1 MVEKNGYLRKK
12 MFQKKKESGTKLTGN
27 LDITKRPNLRIIG
40 IEEGEPNSKAQNIF
54 LKKL

>member
-1 MVEKNGYLRKK
+1 MGISERKCFK
-12 MFQKKKESGTKLTGN
+12 KKKESGTKLTGN